1 MKNKKLKMMVGV
13 FLFIF
18 LVGTFLWK
26 LPRAFAEE
34 NISISMF
41 TAPHVY
47 SANQLRVRFGG
58 PVASCVANKFHLD
71 VNDGGVSPETPI
83 SCAVEVAEPSYVVLT
98 FASDLWWHDD
108 TTTYAQANGLYLD
121 AGAVTAENGIDT
133 NIVVAHGDSIAV
145 ENEALAFMESM
156 TKDSNTQITVT
167 FSEMLEGGGCSPEAG
182 NSCGFT
188 VKDAANPQIT
198 YEISGNSQQIPQTN
212 IRLTV
217 ADFSASAG
225 TGITVTY
232 NGASNALTASNHTG
246 VHLAT
251 DSTGLSITEWQPP
264 TMSSAVVNSN
274 TQVTVTFNEGL
285 TAWGITKAND
295 GGFTVVDA
303 SNDQVTY
310 AVSAVAAVQNNTSK
324 AILTVANMAGSAANG
339 VKIKYATGGNGGVHD
354 LNNNFMVTD
363 AVGVTAPEFQPPT
376 LLSAVKDTTTQISVT
391 LSELADSR
399 TITKSNDSGFVV
411 TQVDALTTFSVSAV
425 APGETNDIVVLT
437 VADMSAAESAGVKVT
452 YTKGSAMGGNGLV
465 TDANGNYLA
474 TDSTGVSIA
483 AWATG
488 RRSSTVT
495 TTTDTGT
502 GSDSAVTVVI
512 PTPTVTA
519 TYGQTQTTTVSAEGT
534 TAAMSFGS
542 AVSFPV
548 NGASVSVSVSSLANP
563 AEGTASVVVEVGAMA
578 SAKLKEQR
586 LKAQSLKLDLDL
598 KVGVPKQVDVDGD
611 GVMDL
616 EINLEEV
623 VSITDVKITIKTLEK
638 ASIVDET
645 VEEPKVIKDYTDG
658 KWVKDLTH
666 SAVYFIDKTN
676 VRHIYLTK
684 SIWSSYFGDDFS
696 RVMIVPTAEILSYT
710 IGESVPFK
718 AGSLIKTT
726 TSPKVYQVD
735 VDGTLQWMVNEM
747 VAKRIVGTDWAK
759 LIVDVSETILGEF
772 KVGVDLE

>member
-1 MKNKKLKMMVGV
+1 MKNKKLKMMVGA
-13 FLFIF
+13 FIF
-18 LVGTFLWK
+18 VFFVITFAWQIPK
-26 LPRAFAEE
+26 VFAEE
-34 NISISMF
+34 TLMVDTPAMGGGII
-41 TAPHVY
+41 AV
-47 SANQLRVRFGG
+47 NQI
-58 PVASCVANKFHLD
+58 KFYMKKMGTPAVVTGCDATKIHID
-71 VNDGGVSPETPI
+71 VNGGGLSPLTATSCSWDDAWVFATFSGTPWTDPTVGI
-83 SCAVEVAEPSYVVLT
+83 AAE
-98 FASDLWWHDD
+98 
-108 TTTYAQANGLYLD
+108 NGLYLD
-121 AGAVTAENGIDT
+121 AGAVTDQDADT
-133 NIVVAHGDSIAV
+133 NMVGSHESSTALPSIQGPRMSSATRSSNTELVLLFAGLTGATGNCYEGFTVADANNPLVTYSISECGISEAEPRFMTFTVANVSASIVNGLKITF
-145 ENEALAFMESM
+145 EALAGGNEGPYQYINYDNRYM
-156 TKDSNTQITVT
+156 TT
-167 FSEMLEGGGCSPEAG
+167 
-182 NSCGFT
+182 
-188 VKDAANPQIT
+188 DA
-198 YEISGNSQQIPQTN
+198 
-212 IRLTV
+212 
-217 ADFSASAG
+217 
-225 TGITVTY
+225 
-232 NGASNALTASNHTG
+232 TG
-246 VHLAT
+246 VTIA
-251 DSTGLSITEWQPP
+251 SWSPP

-274 TQVTVTFNEGL
+274 TQITVTL
-285 TAWGITKAND
+285 SKLAASDTITKSNS
-295 GGFTVVDA
+295 GGFTVTA
-303 SNDQVTY
+303 G
-310 AVSAVAAVQNNTSK
+310 NNTYEVT
-324 AILTVANMAGSAANG
+324 AIAPGVTNAKVVLTVADMSASAVTG
-339 VKIKYATGGNGGVHD
+339 VTVKYATGEFGTVADEGSIS
-354 LNNNFMVTD
+354 METD
-363 AVGVTAPEFQPPT
+363 AIGVETPEFLAPT
-376 LLSAVKDTTTQISVT
+376 MLSAVKDTTTQISVT

-411 TQVDALTTFSVSAV
+411 TQVGALTTFSVSAV

-452 YTKGSAMGGNGLV
+452 YNKASGQGDNGAV

-495 TTTDTGT
+495 TTTDTST
-502 GSDSAVTVVI
+502 GSDSTTTTVI

-735 VDGTLQWMVNEM
+735 VDGTLQWMVNET
-747 VAKRIVGTDWAK
+747 VAKRIVGTDWQK
-759 LIVDVSETILGEF
+759 KIVDVSEVVLGEF
-772 KVGVDLE
+772 KMGIDLE